1 MKVTRIEVEGEK
13 GGAYLERRVVDAAA
27 GRRVAIVCQDTWGKR
42 HFYREAG
49 IRDEAEQAAM
59 ARLLQANLD
68 GCRGTAGD
76 IAEYRRVIEFL
87 AA

>member
-1 MKVTRIEVEGEK
+1 MKVTRVEGEGEK

-49 IRDEAEQAAM
+49 IRDEAGQAAM

-68 GCRGTAGD
+68 GCGTAGD
-76 IAEYRRVIEFL
+76 VAEYRRVIEFL
-87 AA
+87 AS